1 MKGLLKRTCAIGMV
15 VAFIFPLITWGEM
28 SLSDMRGEPI
38 IIRQNPSDPV
48 GAPRMPVFNPF
59 TAELTDGDVFLYA
72 NTPCGIVSVS
82 IISTAGDDY
91 STNYDTS
98 VGSILLPISGNSG
111 FYTLHIT
118 MTDGTQFV
126 GEFTI

>member
-15 VAFIFPLITWGEM
+15 VALIFPLTAWGEM
-28 SLSDMRGEPI
+28 SLTNMRGEPI
-38 IIRQNPSDPV
+38 IIRQNPPDPV

-59 TAELTDGDVFLYA
+59 VAELTDGDVLLYA
-72 NTPCGIVSVS
+72 TTPCGIVSVS
-82 IISTAGDDY
+82 IVSTAGDDY
-91 STNYDTS
+91 STYFDTS
-98 VGSILLPISGNSG
+98 LGSILLPINGNSG

-118 MTDGTQFV
+118 MMDGTQFV